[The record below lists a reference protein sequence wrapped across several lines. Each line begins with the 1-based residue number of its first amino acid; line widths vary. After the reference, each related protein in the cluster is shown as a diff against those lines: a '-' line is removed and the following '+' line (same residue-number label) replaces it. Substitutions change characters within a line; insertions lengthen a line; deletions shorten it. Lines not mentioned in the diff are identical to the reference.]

1 MPDAMPGPGAPKSCR
16 RILLIED
23 DDDIRDA
30 LMSLLEDE
38 GYDVRGAANGKE
50 GLDVLGTMERPCIIL
65 LDLMMPV
72 MSGPEFLSH
81 LREEDVVA
89 PIPVVVVSAWPKEAE
104 RLGNVQGFV
113 KKPVDLPVL
122 LQLIDQ
128 YCHVGALR

>member
-1 MPDAMPGPGAPKSCR
+1 MTDAQPTVDAPKPCK
-16 RILLIED
+16 RILIIED

-50 GLDVLGTMERPCIIL
+50 GLDVLATMERPCVIL

-89 PIPVVVVSAWPKEAE
+89 PIPVVVVSAWPKEAA

-113 KKPVDLPVL
+113 KKPVDLSLL

-128 YCHVGALR
+128 YCHVGGSR